1 MAEKIVSPGVFTNE
15 IDQSFIPAALGEIG
29 AAIVGPTVKGPI
41 LEPTIVSSYGEYVQ
55 IFGELIQSGSSKY
68 QYLTSHTA
76 KEYLRQGGPLTVVR
90 VASPRGDGAKA
101 TARVNLKTGAEAFTL
116 EALGAGP
123 VFNSVGT
130 GSVGTNGLINPLTS
144 SAGNNHYVSGAFG
157 GRAENFR
164 WDIPVVNTAK
174 GTFTL
179 TLRQGNDTNVRK
191 QIIETH
197 ANLSFDPESSDFIL
211 KRIGNQTNTLVSED
225 GVAFL
230 QPVGEYPNKS
240 NFIRVSNLP
249 EATKT
254 DDYLLAD
261 GSVNSDVYATPANH
275 FPEVGSGSY
284 AGGFGA
290 YTADGTQQ
298 PTEQTA
304 GSVGIQ
310 NNKQPFAFYEDIT
323 ATNSQ
328 GIDMAEAYKL
338 PSGASLST
346 AGGYGAA
353 LSILSNKDEYE
364 FNLLFLPGIIDGLAN
379 HGSVLTQAINLCED
393 RGDFFLVFD
402 PSGKTQTVAG
412 VKSTVEGRN
421 SSFAAAYY
429 PWVQIRDASLG
440 VNRYVP
446 PSTVIAGVYHFND
459 VVGQPWFAPA
469 GLNRGGIDSAIQA
482 YKKLSQANRDA
493 LYDSNVNP
501 IATFPGQGVT
511 VFGQKTTQKKASA
524 LDRVNVRRLLINI
537 KSFVAR
543 SSRTLVFEQNT
554 TDLRDQFL
562 NTVNPYLEQV
572 QSNAGLQAFEVVMDD
587 TNNTPDTIDRNML
600 MGLIRLQPTK
610 TAEFIVLDFT
620 IEPSGAVF
628 D

>member
-1 MAEKIVSPGVFTNE
+1 
-15 IDQSFIPAALGEIG
+15 
-29 AAIVGPTVKGPI
+29 
-41 LEPTIVSSYGEYVQ
+41 
-55 IFGELIQSGSSKY
+55 
-68 QYLTSHTA
+68 
-76 KEYLRQGGPLTVVR
+76 
-90 VASPRGDGAKA
+90 
-101 TARVNLKTGAEAFTL
+101 
-116 EALGAGP
+116 
-123 VFNSVGT
+123 
-130 GSVGTNGLINPLTS
+130 
-144 SAGNNHYVSGAFG
+144 
-157 GRAENFR
+157 
-164 WDIPVVNTAK
+164 
-174 GTFTL
+174 
-179 TLRQGNDTNVRK
+179 
-191 QIIETH
+191 
-197 ANLSFDPESSDFIL
+197 
-211 KRIGNQTNTLVSED
+211 
-225 GVAFL
+225 
-230 QPVGEYPNKS
+230 
-240 NFIRVSNLP
+240 
-249 EATKT
+249 
-254 DDYLLAD
+254 
-261 GSVNSDVYATPANH
+261 
-275 FPEVGSGSY
+275 
-284 AGGFGA
+284 
-290 YTADGTQQ
+290 
-298 PTEQTA
+298 
-304 GSVGIQ
+304 
-310 NNKQPFAFYEDIT
+310 
-323 ATNSQ
+323 
-328 GIDMAEAYKL
+328 MAEAYKL

-379 HGSVLTQAINLCED
+379 HGSVLTQAISLCED
-393 RGDFFLVFD
+393 RGDCFLVFD

-469 GLNRGGIDSAIQA
+469 GLNRGGIDTAVQA
-482 YKKLSQANRDA
+482 YKKLSQANRYA

-562 NTVNPYLEQV
+562 NTVNPFLEQV
-572 QSNAGLQAFEVVMDD
+572 QANAGLQAFEVVMDD